1 MPRACV
7 LSPCLIVVA
16 FDDNKRKMAR
26 KPGKKLK
33 KNPVGCTGE
42 GKRRK
47 CNIGEGS
54 KEGKTGIVL
63 KFGLEVR

>member
-1 MPRACV
+1 MTLVEKCN
-7 LSPCLIVVA
+7 VVVRWQK
-16 FDDNKRKMAR
+16 DKN
-26 KPGKKLK
+26 GKKTEK
-33 KNPVGCTGE
+33 EYPVGCTGE

-63 KFGLEVR
+63 KLGLEVR